1 MCGTVEW
8 GRLTRCVLFLVLL
21 ICRTAYAALPDAA
34 EFAWAVERND
44 IKQVRAWL
52 DEGLNP
58 EFQGKEIG
66 TGLMIA
72 AWYGH
77 VPMMALF
84 VERGANPRRSN
95 RHGEQ
100 PLQLAAW
107 NNHLEAVKW
116 LLAHGATINR
126 DGNYWSALHYS
137 VFNGHSELSKYL
149 ISQGANINARS
160 PNYST
165 PLMMAA
171 REGHDDLAKTLI
183 DAGADTRARNDWGD
197 NALAFAMRN
206 EHYKIGKMVSSPEE
220 FAAAIKAPKESF
232 GDAPRSAALPNEIQT
247 LLRNIREAQAKGQP
261 VDAMRVELI
270 QKVMALRPGTT
281 IVSNRDTPPPQQQE
295 EMDSVVI
302 TAKRNQPGE
311 EQARF
316 VFFRAGD
323 AEEPVPAS
331 ATPKKSGAADKGA
344 ADKGA
349 ANKGAA
355 SKGATNKAATR
366 PSQSAAV
373 SQTQR
378 AQSTFDQMADLM
390 RQINL
395 AEAQGKPADDL
406 RRRLDQLIERTKRKK

>member
-1 MCGTVEW
+1 MGGKLGGRW
-8 GRLTRCVLFLVLL
+8 GKRRIRCWLRCALFSLL
-21 ICRTAYAALPDAA
+21 LAGRAVWAELPDPAK
-34 EFAWAVERND
+34 FAWAVERND

-84 VERGANPRRSN
+84 VERGANPRRAN

-116 LLAHGATINR
+116 LLEHGATLNR
-126 DGNYWSALHYS
+126 DGDYWSALHYS
-137 VFNGHSELSKYL
+137 VFNGHAELSKYL
-149 ISQGANINARS
+149 ISRGANINARS
-160 PNYST
+160 PNLST

-171 REGHDDLAKTLI
+171 REGHADLAKVLI
-183 DAGADTRARNDWGD
+183 DAGADIRARNDWGD

-206 EHYKIGKMVSSPEE
+206 EHYKIGKMVSTPEE
-220 FAAAIKAPKESF
+220 FAVAIKAPKQSF
-232 GDAPRSAALPNEIQT
+232 GDAPRSAALPDEIQT
-247 LLRNIREAQAKGQP
+247 LLRRIRETEAGGQSA
-261 VDAMRVELI
+261 DALRVELI
-270 QKVMALRPGTT
+270 QRVMALRPGTT
-281 IVSNRDTPPPQQQE
+281 IVTNHDNYDRPPQA

-302 TAKRNQPGE
+302 TAKRSQPGA
-311 EQARF
+311 EQAQI
-316 VFFRAGD
+316 VFFR
-323 AEEPVPAS
+323 PATETEAPAVATS
-331 ATPKKSGAADKGA
+331 APGKSAQ
-344 ADKGA
+344 
-349 ANKGAA
+349 ANKAPPRRTQAA
-355 SKGATNKAATR
+355 SK
-366 PSQSAAV
+366 PP
-373 SQTQR
+373 R

-395 AEAQGKPADDL
+395 AEAQGKPADAL
-406 RRRLDQLIERTKRKK
+406 RQRLAELVEKTKRKK

>member
-1 MCGTVEW
+1 MCGKVEW
-8 GRLTRCVLFLVLL
+8 GRLARGVLFWLL
-21 ICRTAYAALPDAA
+21 WICSTAYAALPDAA

-44 IKQVRAWL
+44 VKQVRAWL

-116 LLAHGATINR
+116 LLAHGATLNR
-126 DGNYWSALHYS
+126 DGNHWSALHYS

-149 ISQGANINARS
+149 ISRGANINARS
-160 PNYST
+160 PNRST

-206 EHYKIGKMVSSPEE
+206 DHYKIGKMVSSPEE
-220 FAAAIKAPKESF
+220 FAAAIKAPKGSF
-232 GDAPRSAALPNEIQT
+232 GDVPRSAALPNEIQT
-247 LLRNIREAQAKGQP
+247 LLRNIREAEAKGQP

-281 IVSNRDTPPPQQQE
+281 IVSNRDTPPQQQA

-311 EQARF
+311 EKAQF
-316 VFFRAGD
+316 VFFRAGG
-323 AEEPVPAS
+323 AEEPPPAS
-331 ATPKKSGAADKGA
+331 AAPVKPGAAN
-344 ADKGA
+344 KGA
-349 ANKGAA
+349 ANKGA
-355 SKGATNKAATR
+355 TR
-366 PSQSAAV
+366 RSQSAAA

-406 RRRLDQLIERTKRKK
+406 RRRLDQMIERTKRKK